1 MARRPTIKDIAA
13 EAGVSIATVN
23 RVLAGNVP
31 VREETG
37 RKVSEAAHRIGYHAT
52 NLIAQRLRPDLPTVR
67 FGFVLQK
74 EKQTFYQLLANQL
87 RNAVAQA
94 EGIRGEVVIEFS
106 QSQSPTDV
114 STALR
119 ELGQNV
125 DVVAA
130 TAVNHH
136 QVNDAVSA
144 LKEDGVPTFAML
156 SDFAQGER
164 LNYIGL
170 NNLKVGR
177 GAAWL
182 LSATSRKPGKLAI
195 FVGGHRWHG
204 HDLREAGFRSFFREH
219 LPRFDVLDTLV
230 NLETRQLTHEAT
242 LDLLSRHPDVVGIY
256 VAGGGMEGAIT
267 ALREERKPGE
277 IALVVNELTAETK
290 GAMADGYVT
299 SVIGTPLAPLCD
311 QLVGLMADA
320 AIGKESS
327 VSGQHFLEP
336 VIHIPELT
344 Y

>member
-1 MARRPTIKDIAA
+1 MARRPTIKDIAT
-13 EAGVSIATVN
+13 EAGVSVATVN
-23 RVLAGNVP
+23 RVLAGTVP

-37 RKVSEAAHRIGYHAT
+37 RKVSEAAHRIGYHGT
-52 NLIAQRLRPDLPTVR
+52 NLISQRLQPDLPVVR

-74 EKQTFYQLLANQL
+74 EKQTFYQQLADELQKT
-87 RNAVAQA
+87 V
-94 EGIRGEVVIEFS
+94 ECVDGIRGEAVIEFAP
-106 QSQSPTDV
+106 SQSPADV
-114 STALR
+114 SAILHQMSDR
-119 ELGQNV
+119 V

-136 QVNDAVSA
+136 QVNTAVRG
-144 LKEDGVPTFAML
+144 LMEQGIPTFAIL

-164 LNYIGL
+164 VNYIGL

-182 LSATSRKPGKLAI
+182 LSTTTRKPGKLAI

-267 ALREERKPGE
+267 ALQEERKPGE
-277 IALVVNELTAETK
+277 VALVVNELTPESRA
-290 GAMADGYVT
+290 ALADGYVT
-299 SVIGTPLAPLCD
+299 SVIGVPTEQLCAE
-311 QLVGLMADA
+311 LVALMTEA
-320 AIGKESS
+320 AQGRQVGI
-327 VSGQHFLEP
+327 SGQRFLDP
-336 VIHIPELT
+336 ILHIPELT
-344 Y
+344 

>member
-1 MARRPTIKDIAA
+1 MARRPTIKDIAI
-13 EAGVSIATVN
+13 EAGVSVATVN
-23 RVLAGNVP
+23 RVLAGNVV

-37 RKVSEAAHRIGYHAT
+37 QKVSDAAHRIGYHGT
-52 NLIAQRLRPDLPTVR
+52 NLIAQRLRPDLPVIR

-74 EKQTFYQLLANQL
+74 EKQTFYQLLADRL
-87 RNAVAQA
+87 RDAVETM
-94 EGIRGEVVIEFS
+94 EGIRGEAIIEFAP
-106 QSQSPTDV
+106 SQSPTDV
-114 STALR
+114 SAVLDGLADR
-119 ELGQNV
+119 V

-136 QVNDAVSA
+136 QVNDAVRR
-144 LKEDGVPTFAML
+144 LTEHGIPTFAIL

-182 LSATSRKPGKLAI
+182 LSSTSRKPGKLAI

-267 ALREERKPGE
+267 ALKEERKPGE
-277 IALVVNELTAETK
+277 VALIVNELTSESRS
-290 GAMADGYVT
+290 GLADGYVT
-299 SVIGTPLAPLCD
+299 SVIGTPLDTLCSE
-311 QLVGLMADA
+311 LVGLMASA
-320 AIGKESS
+320 AQGDG
-327 VSGQHFLEP
+327 SGIAGQRFLEP
-336 VIHIPELT
+336 VVHIPELT
-344 Y
+344 